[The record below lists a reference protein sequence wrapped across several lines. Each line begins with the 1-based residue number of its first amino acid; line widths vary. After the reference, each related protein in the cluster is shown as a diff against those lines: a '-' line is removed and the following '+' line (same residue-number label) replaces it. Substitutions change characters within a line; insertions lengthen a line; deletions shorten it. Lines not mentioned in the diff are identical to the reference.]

1 MRQKQELVQQ
11 IKHAN
16 IRCCVP
22 PCDWLHFGCRFSFSC
37 SCRASARVCSPFLL
51 NIRLCQRDRVSCLLR
66 KLEFHSY
73 AQKNLA
79 DEMALSELV
88 REVEDMRQ
96 TVQARQQSLRP
107 NLEQVHMALQEDPRQ
122 PVIDMMQQSAAD
134 AESACRDIID
144 AGGGGGKV
152 AQSRRTEFH
161 NAMMSSP
168 FVAHVPT
175 SPSAVKGFAA
185 SDSQCRRLEYL
196 RIGAHAEQE
205 SAALPPAAHR
215 TP

>member
-22 PCDWLHFGCRFSFSC
+22 PMIRFISVAVSR
-37 SCRASARVCSPFLL
+37 SLALVVRPRVSVRRFLL